1 MGRWLDR
8 RDWAAR
14 SASGLSLASGSGL
27 APIWELQGVLQI
39 SLPVI
44 FVWGLLSARLAR
56 SAVGDLVVEL
66 ERPLV
71 PGELQASLARTL
83 GDPSLELRY
92 ALEGTD
98 RWVDSRG
105 RWASLPWPADGPQA
119 RTATLVEREGRP
131 LAALIHDSALDQG
144 LVRAAAAAA
153 GTEPA

>member
-1 MGRWLDR
+1 VCVIALVYLMG
-8 RDWAAR
+8 AF
-14 SASGLSLASGSGL
+14 ASPFPLADPFGYV
-27 APIWELQGVLQI
+27 IWELQGVLQI

-98 RWVDSRG
+98 RWVDSRDGGPRCHG
-105 RWASLPWPADGPQA
+105 RRMGRRHA
-119 RTATLVEREGRP
+119 RPRWWSAKAGR
-131 LAALIHDSALDQG
+131 S
-144 LVRAAAAAA
+144 RR
-153 GTEPA
+153 

>member
-1 MGRWLDR
+1 VGRWLDR
-8 RDWAAR
+8 RDGAAR

-105 RWASLPWPADGPQA
+105 RWASL
-119 RTATLVEREGRP
+119 L
-131 LAALIHDSALDQG
+131 
-144 LVRAAAAAA
+144 
-153 GTEPA
+153 